1 MYANGEMWSGA
12 CGNSFLIVWLFPV
25 KYEARPSAK
34 PEDGEEGTGD
44 LLRDEK
50 VSNNH
55 VEERVNQKD
64 VQGCWGALRTH

>member
-1 MYANGEMWSGA
+1 M
-12 CGNSFLIVWLFPV
+12 

-34 PEDGEEGTGD
+34 LEDGAEGAGD

-55 VEERVNQKD
+55 VEGRVNQKD
-64 VQGCWGALRTH
+64 VQGCWGALGTH

>member
-1 MYANGEMWSGA
+1 M
-12 CGNSFLIVWLFPV
+12 

-34 PEDGEEGTGD
+34 PEDGEEGAGD

-55 VEERVNQKD
+55 VEGRVNQKD